1 MSTVQT
7 VAMTLGYLL
16 PAALIALLLTA
27 QVRRH
32 PRWLLSTVMLALPV
46 FYIGHYLLLLQLQGW
61 PSTAPLPERFQLLGF
76 DIREPRP
83 QEQDNGRILLWVKAT
98 DHEQP
103 RVHALAYRKAL
114 HQELVAAGK
123 RQEQGRPQFGTR
135 NRHTPTTASDP
146 SDSAP
151 GDIRFSDA
159 ETRALP
165 AKP

>member
-7 VAMTLGYLL
+7 IAVTLGYLL
-16 PAALIALLLTA
+16 PVALIALLLTA

-32 PRWLLSTVMLALPV
+32 PRWLLSTVLLALPV
-46 FYIGHYLLLLQLQGW
+46 FYVGHYLLLQQLQGW
-61 PSTAPLPERFQLLGF
+61 PSTAPLPEHFRLLGF

-83 QEQDNGRILLWVKAT
+83 SKQDSGRILLWVKAA

-103 RVHALAYRKAL
+103 RVHVLAYRKTL
-114 HQELVAAGK
+114 HQELVAAGR

-135 NRHTPTTASDP
+135 SGRAATTASNAGDR
-146 SDSAP
+146 AP
-151 GDIRFSDA
+151 EDIRFSDA
-159 ETRALP
+159 QTRALP